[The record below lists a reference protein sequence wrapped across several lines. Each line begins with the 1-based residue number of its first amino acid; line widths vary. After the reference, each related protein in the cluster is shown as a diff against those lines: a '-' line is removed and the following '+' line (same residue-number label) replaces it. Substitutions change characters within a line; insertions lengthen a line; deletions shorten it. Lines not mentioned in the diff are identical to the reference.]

1 MEKEVVEK
9 NARGLE
15 DKNKSLKGSLDQMNK
30 TLRNLEEEKEDL
42 KAENEKLKT
51 QVNKVHF
58 FK

>member
-1 MEKEVVEK
+1 MVEK